1 MGRPLGS
8 TNDRLWRDA
17 LRKVAQ
23 EYAEGDCG
31 PKKIEIVAKR
41 LVEAAM
47 NGDISAAKEFG
58 DRLDGKPQ
66 QALEHTGGDGGPLVV
81 SWQPPQS

>member
-17 LRKVAQ
+17 LRKVAV

-31 PKKIEIVAKR
+31 PRKIEIVARK
-41 LVEAAM
+41 LVAAAM
-47 NGDISAAKEFG
+47 EGDISAAKEFG
-58 DRLDGKPQ
+58 DRLDGKAPQ
-66 QALEHTGGDGGPLVV
+66 AITGDSGGPLELVV
-81 SWQPPQS
+81 SWEK